1 MLPIGAFGTNEWTYG
16 TPVRT
21 MLGMK
26 ASDLFVQ
33 SLEAEGVTTIFG
45 LPGEE
50 NLDLLE
56 SLRTSRIRFVVTR
69 HEQAAGLM
77 AATWG
82 RLTGKAGV
90 CLATLGPG
98 ATNLVTAAAYAEL
111 GAMPMLMVTGQKPIR
126 ESKQGQFQL
135 VEVVPMMRPLTK
147 YTQTI
152 VSAHSVAARV
162 REAFRRAQEER
173 PGAVHLEL
181 PEDVARDTTEQRPIA
196 PSFAR
201 RPVADEGSIARA
213 IDAIASAKRPLL
225 MLGSGANRKRT
236 SQALATLIDR
246 TGIPF
251 FSTQMGKGV
260 VDETHPRF
268 LGTAALSSGDFV
280 HRAIDE
286 ADCVVNI
293 GHDVVEKPPFFMRS
307 GRTIVHVDFSSAEIS
322 SIYHPDLEVTG
333 DIANAIWRMAEG
345 LTPSSHWDFSSFF
358 RIRSALGA
366 YLAEGESD
374 DRFPVLPPRL
384 VAEVRKAMPADGIV
398 CLDNGMYKLWF
409 ARHYACRV
417 PGTLLLDNALA
428 TMGAGL
434 PSAIAAKLVHPT
446 RKVLAVAGDGG
457 FLMNSQE
464 LETAVRLGLDLTV
477 LVVRDD
483 GYGMIRWKQAEMGFA
498 GFGMAVGNP
507 DFVRYAEAYGARGH
521 RPSSTAELGSIL
533 ERCLATPGVHVV
545 DVPIDYSEDSRALG
559 EDLREA
565 TARA

>member
-1 MLPIGAFGTNEWTYG
+1 MWHDAA
-16 TPVRT
+16 
-21 MLGMK
+21 MK
-26 ASDLFVQ
+26 ASDLFVR
-33 SLEAEGVTTIFG
+33 SLEAEGVTTMFG

-56 SLRTSRIRFVVTR
+56 SLRSSKIRFVVTR
-69 HEQAAGLM
+69 HEQAAGIM

-90 CLATLGPG
+90 CLSTLGPG

-111 GAMPMLMVTGQKPIR
+111 GAMPMLMITGQKPIR
-126 ESKQGQFQL
+126 TSKQGQFQL
-135 VEVVPMMRPLTK
+135 VDVVPMMRPLTK

-152 VSAHSVAARV
+152 VSADSIAARV

-181 PEDVARDTTEQRPIA
+181 PEDTARDTTNAAPIA
-196 PSFAR
+196 PSFVR
-201 RPVADEGSIARA
+201 RPVADEGA
-213 IDAIASAKRPLL
+213 IFTAIEAMSQAKRPLL
-225 MLGSGANRKRT
+225 MIGAGANRKRT
-236 SQALATLIDR
+236 SQALAVLVER
-246 TGIPF
+246 SGIPF
-251 FSTQMGKGV
+251 FSTQLGKGV
-260 VDETHPRF
+260 VDETHPHF
-268 LGTAALSSGDFV
+268 LGTAALSGGDFV

-293 GHDVVEKPPFFMRS
+293 GHDVVEKPPFFMKP
-307 GRTIVHVDFSSAEIS
+307 GRTIVHVDFSSAEIGS
-322 SIYHPDLEVTG
+322 VYHPDTEVTG
-333 DIANAIWRMAEG
+333 DIANAIWRIAEG
-345 LTPSSHWDFSSFF
+345 LTPSPHWDFSSFL
-358 RIRSALGA
+358 RIRSAFVA
-366 YLAEGESD
+366 HRAEREGD
-374 DRFPVLPPRL
+374 DRFPVLPQRL
-384 VAEVRKAMPADGIV
+384 VAEVRRAVPADGIV

-409 ARHYACRV
+409 ARHYACRM

-434 PSAIAAKLVHPT
+434 PSAIAAKLVFPN
-446 RKVLAVAGDGG
+446 RKVVAVAGDGG

-483 GYGMIRWKQAEMGFA
+483 GYGMIRWKQAEMGLPS
-498 GFGMAVGNP
+498 FGMTVGNP

-521 RPSSTAELGSIL
+521 RPTTAAELGPLL
-533 ERCLATPGVHVV
+533 ERCLATPGVHVI

-565 TARA
+565 AARA

>member
-1 MLPIGAFGTNEWTYG
+1 ML
-16 TPVRT
+16 V
-21 MLGMK
+21 MK
-26 ASDLFVQ
+26 ASDLFVR

-56 SLRTSRIRFVVTR
+56 SLRTSNIRFVVTR
-69 HEQAAGLM
+69 HEQAAGIM

-90 CLATLGPG
+90 CLSTLGPG

-111 GAMPMLMVTGQKPIR
+111 GAMPMLMITGQKPIR
-126 ESKQGQFQL
+126 ISKQGQFQL
-135 VEVVPMMRPLTK
+135 VDVVRMMQPLTK

-152 VSAHSVAARV
+152 VSADSVAARV

-181 PEDVARDTTEQRPIA
+181 PEDVARDTTDQRPIS
-196 PSFAR
+196 PSFSR
-201 RPVADEGSIARA
+201 RPVADEGAIARA
-213 IDAIASAKRPLL
+213 ASVIASAKRPLL
-225 MLGSGANRKRT
+225 MIGAGANRKRT
-236 SQALATLIDR
+236 SLAIAAFVDR

-268 LGTAALSSGDFV
+268 LGTAALSGGDFI

-307 GRTIVHVDFSSAEIS
+307 GRTIVHVDFSSAETGS
-322 SIYHPDLEVTG
+322 VYHPDVEVTG
-333 DIANAIWRMAEG
+333 DIANAIWRISESLAPDG
-345 LTPSSHWDFSSFF
+345 QWDFSTIL
-358 RIRSALGA
+358 RIRSAALSHNA
-366 YLAEGESD
+366 AVEAD

-398 CLDNGMYKLWF
+398 CLDNGMYKIWF
-409 ARHYACRV
+409 ARHYACRM

-434 PSAIAAKLVHPT
+434 PSAIAAKLVFPE
-446 RKVLAVAGDGG
+446 RKVLAVTGDGG
-457 FLMNSQE
+457 FMMNSQE

-498 GFGMAVGNP
+498 NFGMSVKNP
-507 DFVRYAEAYGARGH
+507 DFVRYAEAYGAMGH
-521 RPSSTAELGSIL
+521 RPTSTAELGTLL
-533 ERCLATPGVHVV
+533 ERCLATPGVHLV

-565 TARA
+565 ASAA

>member
-1 MLPIGAFGTNEWTYG
+1 M
-16 TPVRT
+16 RT

-33 SLEAEGVTTIFG
+33 SLEAEGVTTMFG

-56 SLRTSRIRFVVTR
+56 SLRTSKIRFVVTR
-69 HEQAAGLM
+69 HEQAAGIM

-82 RLTGKAGV
+82 RLTGRAGV

-111 GAMPMLMVTGQKPIR
+111 GAMPMLMITGQKPIR
-126 ESKQGQFQL
+126 ISKQGQFQL
-135 VEVVPMMRPLTK
+135 VDVVPMMRPLTK

-152 VSAHSVAARV
+152 VSADSVAARV

-181 PEDVARDTTEQRPIA
+181 PEDIARDETSQAPIA
-196 PSFAR
+196 PSFSR
-201 RPVADEGSIARA
+201 RPVADESAIARA
-213 IDAIASAKRPLL
+213 AAAIVAAKRPLL
-225 MLGSGANRKRT
+225 MIGAGANRKRT
-236 SQALATLIDR
+236 SQALAAFVDR

-268 LGTAALSSGDFV
+268 LGTAALSGGDFV

-286 ADCVVNI
+286 SDCVIVI
-293 GHDVVEKPPFFMRS
+293 GHDVVEKPPFFMQS
-307 GRTIVHVDFSSAEIS
+307 GRTIVHVDFSSAEVGS
-322 SIYHPDLEVTG
+322 VYHPDIEVTG
-333 DIANAIWRMAEG
+333 DIANAIWRIAEG
-345 LTPSSHWDFSSFF
+345 CTAESHWDFAPFL
-358 RIRSALGA
+358 RIRSAF
-366 YLAEGESD
+366 LAHLAAAEKD

-384 VAEVRKAMPADGIV
+384 VAEVRKAMPPDGIV

-409 ARHYACRV
+409 ARHYACRM

-434 PSAIAAKLVHPT
+434 PSAIAAKLVFPE
-446 RKVLAVAGDGG
+446 RKVMAVAGDGG

-477 LVVRDD
+477 MIVRDD
-483 GYGMIRWKQAEMGFA
+483 GYGMIRWKQREMGLSD
-498 GFGMAVGNP
+498 FGMTVGNP
-507 DFVRYAEAYGARGH
+507 DFVRYAEAYGAHGH
-521 RPSSTAELGSIL
+521 RPSSTAELARIL
-533 ERCLATPGVHVV
+533 EHCLSTPGVHVV

-559 EDLREA
+559 DDLREA
-565 TARA
+565 AARA